1 MSQSASAALAYT
13 PEVAQEMASVRSR
26 LGPVMD
32 DRHWEH
38 AAPYIAA
45 INALKKE
52 KNAVIL
58 AHNYQVPE
66 IFFGVADITGDSLK
80 LAQEAAKSDADVILQ
95 AGVSFMAETSKILN
109 PDKTVLIP
117 SLEAGCSL
125 ASSIT
130 AADVRLLRE
139 KYPGVPV
146 VSYVNTT
153 AEVKAET
160 DVCCTSSNAVKIV
173 NALGVDRVIF
183 LPDEYLGKYVA
194 SKTDVQII
202 SWKGRCEVHERFTPE
217 YVRELRAEHPGLTV
231 LAHPECDT
239 AVLDECDFV
248 GSTAQM
254 ADYVGEKQPP
264 RLVLIT
270 ECSMSDNVYAANQ
283 NLEFIRPCQLC
294 PHMKTMSLQNILY
307 SLQNMTH
314 EVTIDPAV
322 QKAALRSIERMLEL
336 SK

>member
-1 MSQSASAALAYT
+1 MTQSALAYT
-13 PEVAQEMASVRSR
+13 PEVEQETAPIREKM
-26 LGPVMD
+26 GPVLD
-32 DRHWEH
+32 ERRWERS
-38 AAPYIAA
+38 APYIAA
-45 INALKKE
+45 INKLKKE

-80 LAQEAAKSDADVILQ
+80 LAQEAAKSDADIILQ
-95 AGVSFMAETSKILN
+95 AGVYFMAETSKILN

-160 DVCCTSSNAVKIV
+160 DVCCTSSNAVQIV
-173 NALGVDRVIF
+173 NALGVDKVIF
-183 LPDEYLGKYVA
+183 LPDEYLAKYVA

-202 SWKGRCEVHERFTPE
+202 SWKGHCEVHERFSAE
-217 YVRELRAEHPGLTV
+217 YIRELRAEHPGLTV
-231 LAHPECDT
+231 LGHPECDED
-239 AVLDECDFV
+239 VLAECDYV

-254 ADYVGEKQPP
+254 ADYVEQKQPP

-270 ECSMSDNVYAANQ
+270 ECSMSDNVYAANP

-294 PHMKTMSLQNILY
+294 PHMKTMSLQNILE

-314 EVTIDPAV
+314 EVLIDPAV
-322 QKAALRSIERMLEL
+322 SKAALGSIERMLEL